1 MTRKLTLLL
10 STCLLFFTL
19 ACARNE
25 NANRAAANANASA
38 GANANHSAGGAARS
52 DSWITLKTKLA
63 LVANSPTSGYETDVD
78 VKEGVVTLTG
88 KVDTGEAKSEAEQ
101 VARKIDGVR
110 NVNNQLQVVPEARRQ
125 EVNAADSRIKD
136 GIQKLM
142 DGDPKLQNL
151 SLSVDSNAGV
161 VSLDGS
167 VDTVEQLWHAAQA
180 IRKVPGVKAV
190 VTSGVT
196 VREDVS
202 A

>member
-1 MTRKLTLLL
+1 MRKLALFFSISLL
-10 STCLLFFTL
+10 SFTF

-25 NANRAAANANASA
+25 TANRSTANANA
-38 GANANHSAGGAARS
+38 NANRPAGTARS
-52 DSWITLKTKLA
+52 DSWIALKTKLA

-88 KVDTGEAKSEAEQ
+88 KVDTSEAKSEVEQ

-125 EVNAADSRIKD
+125 EVNAADNRIKD
-136 GIQKLM
+136 EIQKLM
-142 DGDPKLQNL
+142 DGDAKLQKL

-167 VDTVEQLWHAAQA
+167 VDTVEQLWQAAQA
-180 IRKVPGVKAV
+180 IRKVPGVRAV

-196 VREDVS
+196 VKEDTS

>member
-1 MTRKLTLLL
+1 MKMRKLILILSISLLL
-10 STCLLFFTL
+10 FTF

-25 NANRAAANANASA
+25 NANRANRNATANANRSES
-38 GANANHSAGGAARS
+38 GATRS
-52 DSWITLKTKLA
+52 DSWIALKTKLE
-63 LVANSPTSGYETDVD
+63 LVASSPTSGYETEVD
-78 VKEGVVTLTG
+78 AKDGVVTLTG
-88 KVDTGEAKSEAEQ
+88 KVDTNEVKTAAEQ
-101 VARKIDGVR
+101 VVRKVEGVR
-110 NVNNQLQVVPEARRQ
+110 NVNNQLQVVPEARRP
-125 EVNAADSRIKD
+125 EVNATDNRIKD
-136 GIQKLM
+136 EIQKLL
-142 DGDPKLQNL
+142 DSDPKLQNL

-180 IRKVPGVKAV
+180 IRKVAGVKAV

>member
-1 MTRKLTLLL
+1 MRRKLLLL
-10 STCLLFFTL
+10 LAISPLLLTP
-19 ACARNE
+19 ACGRNE
-25 NANRAAANANASA
+25 NTDRAAANRNANSNASA
-38 GANANHSAGGAARS
+38 APSTAARS
-52 DSWITLKTKLA
+52 DGWIALKTKLA

-88 KVDTGEAKSEAEQ
+88 KVDTAEVRSEAEQ
-101 VARKIDGVR
+101 VTRKVEGVR

-125 EVNAADSRIKD
+125 EVNAADNRIKD
-136 GIQKLM
+136 EIQKLM
-142 DGDPKLQNL
+142 DSDSKLQNL

-167 VDTVEQLWHAAQA
+167 VDTVEQLWHAAQVF
-180 IRKVPGVKAV
+180 RKVPGVKAV